1 MKHVRHQTFLL
12 LNAKPKTNL
21 SCFSFECVAGIKNFD
36 VLETNFP
43 GSEVGLSPSSFS
55 LVSTG
60 GSTFTSKSKQFLR
73 TRKTQVDPEIVT
85 DMQPEA
91 RTTTTEAP
99 LPSYNDEDINNDL
112 PGYASGDDDLP
123 GYNEDDLSSY
133 NTELPPPL
141 PFPDP
146 AYEIT
151 TEGSVIS

>member
-1 MKHVRHQTFLL
+1 ML
-12 LNAKPKTNL
+12 LNAKPNTNI
-21 SCFSFECVAGIKNFD
+21 SCSSFECVAGIKIFD

-43 GSEVGLSPSSFS
+43 GSKAGLSPSSIS

-85 DMQPEA
+85 DVQPEA

-99 LPSYNDEDINNDL
+99 LPSYNDEDINDDL